1 MIEWVARPAKNIPR
15 EPVPPLKVSIS
26 KKLRAHVAEKYT
38 KAGAEKG
45 KYVVI
50 HGIQSDSA
58 ASMQSRGDTDSL
70 LPIQIWAEIV
80 KEIRLPLLIA

>member
-1 MIEWVARPAKNIPR
+1 MIEWLGRPVKNIPK

-26 KKLRAHVAEKYT
+26 KKLRAHVAEKYME
-38 KAGAEKG
+38 AGAQKG

-50 HGIQSDSA
+50 HGIQSDSV

-70 LPIQIWAEIV
+70 LPIELWAEIV
-80 KEIRLPLLIA
+80 KEIRLPLLVA